1 MHPWVAFTGLI
12 LLWTDAVDSQAR
24 VTGVVG
30 QPVTL
35 PCTYSTASEIT
46 SMCWGRGGCA
56 IFKCS
61 NQLIWTD
68 GYRVTFRKDKRY
80 DLHGIIP
87 RGNVS
92 LTIEDAAESDSGT
105 YCCRVEHTGW
115 FNDLKIH
122 VSLVVKPGELACLLP
137 VITPRGSPEGHQ
149 CSSNNEG
156 HHLCSYNSN
165 INTNPYDRETLVGK
179 LPMLELAL
187 VPYDVRYA
195 PPEVTGAPA
204 SPKAATSA
212 STTPASTLTLKT
224 APPEVTGAPTSP
236 TVFTSAPTTP
246 ASTPNINSETTSSS
260 PMQTNETWPVTPRE
274 RNTTSSSC
282 PADGNSTVT
291 QPSGGQHNETHG
303 SWLEQDPWR
312 GSKQSLYIG
321 LTIAALTLV
330 TILAAIVTKKYLYV
344 KRKVLQ
350 ISKEPLAETSPNV
363 SAVRYQA
370 DETISFE
377 NDLYNGK

>member
-1 MHPWVAFTGLI
+1 MHPWVAFTGLM
-12 LLWTDAVDSQAR
+12 LLWTDAVDSQAH

-122 VSLVVKPGELACLLP
+122 VSLVVKPAPPKVTSAP
-137 VITPRGSPEGHQ
+137 VTTKATTSAPTTPTSTP
-149 CSSNNEG
+149 
-156 HHLCSYNSN
+156 
-165 INTNPYDRETLVGK
+165 TL
-179 LPMLELAL
+179 MT
-187 VPYDVRYA
+187 A

-224 APPEVTGAPTSP
+224 APPEVTGAPASP
-236 TVFTSAPTTP
+236 MVFASTPTTP

-260 PMQTNETWPVTPRE
+260 PMQTNETWPVTPQE

-303 SWLEQDPWR
+303 SWLEKDPWR

>member
-12 LLWTDAVDSQAR
+12 LLWTDAVDSQAH

-56 IFKCS
+56 TFKCS

-105 YCCRVEHTGW
+105 YCCHVQGAGW

-122 VSLVVKPGELACLLP
+122 VSLVVKPAPPEVTSAP
-137 VITPRGSPEGHQ
+137 TSPKAATSAPTTPAATQ
-149 CSSNNEG
+149 N
-156 HHLCSYNSN
+156 LK
-165 INTNPYDRETLVGK
+165 T
-179 LPMLELAL
+179 
-187 VPYDVRYA
+187 A

-212 STTPASTLTLKT
+212 PTVPAHWQNFTT
-224 APPEVTGAPTSP
+224 APPKVTKFLTSP
-236 TVFTSAPTTP
+236 QVSNSAPTTP
-246 ASTPNINSETTSSS
+246 ALKQKFETGHRCSSITYGLHLCSYNCSTHAET
-260 PMQTNETWPVTPRE
+260 
-274 RNTTSSSC
+274 
-282 PADGNSTVT
+282 
-291 QPSGGQHNETHG
+291 
-303 SWLEQDPWR
+303 QD
-312 GSKQSLYIG
+312 
-321 LTIAALTLV
+321 
-330 TILAAIVTKKYLYV
+330 
-344 KRKVLQ
+344 
-350 ISKEPLAETSPNV
+350 SKEPLAETSPKAT
-363 SAVRYQA
+363 AVRYQA
-370 DETISFE
+370 RDGICFE
-377 NDLYNGK
+377 NDLYNMN

>member
-122 VSLVVKPGELACLLP
+122 VSLVVKPG
-137 VITPRGSPEGHQ
+137 HQ

-165 INTNPYDRETLVGK
+165 INTNPYD
-179 LPMLELAL
+179 
-187 VPYDVRYA
+187 
-195 PPEVTGAPA
+195 
-204 SPKAATSA
+204 
-212 STTPASTLTLKT
+212 
-224 APPEVTGAPTSP
+224 
-236 TVFTSAPTTP
+236 
-246 ASTPNINSETTSSS
+246 
-260 PMQTNETWPVTPRE
+260 
-274 RNTTSSSC
+274 
-282 PADGNSTVT
+282 
-291 QPSGGQHNETHG
+291 
-303 SWLEQDPWR
+303 
-312 GSKQSLYIG
+312 
-321 LTIAALTLV
+321 
-330 TILAAIVTKKYLYV
+330 
-344 KRKVLQ
+344 
-350 ISKEPLAETSPNV
+350 SKEPLAETSPNV